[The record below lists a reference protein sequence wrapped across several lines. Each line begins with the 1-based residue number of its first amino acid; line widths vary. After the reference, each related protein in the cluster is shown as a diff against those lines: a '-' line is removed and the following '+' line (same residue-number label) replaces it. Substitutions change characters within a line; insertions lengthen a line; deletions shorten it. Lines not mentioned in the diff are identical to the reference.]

1 MTAVGSSGS
10 TPPPERPF
18 DQHSS
23 SCQDHNTMV
32 YDDEYIGECQCRPS
46 EDVKPPN
53 AYELWWCEWCG
64 EEAHEG
70 SDPCQRCG
78 EPATIRK
85 YIAVDRI
92 QAALA
97 CKGGPDET
105 ADDALARLMDL
116 LQPVSSEP
124 MCEICGDES
133 SMFAGGVWIC
143 DACDDEH
150 RAEAP

>member
-1 MTAVGSSGS
+1 MTPVSGTS
-10 TPPPERPF
+10 PTPDRPF

-32 YDDEYIGECQCRPS
+32 YDDECIGECHCRPS

-85 YIAVDRI
+85 YIAIDTLEEIASSVEQEVDRRCQSI
-92 QAALA
+92 
-97 CKGGPDET
+97 D
-105 ADDALARLMDL
+105 R
-116 LQPVSSEP
+116 
-124 MCEICGDES
+124 GDEVTGIFS
-133 SMFAGGVWIC
+133 DYLIERVK
-143 DACDDEH
+143 
-150 RAEAP
+150 AESKVRR